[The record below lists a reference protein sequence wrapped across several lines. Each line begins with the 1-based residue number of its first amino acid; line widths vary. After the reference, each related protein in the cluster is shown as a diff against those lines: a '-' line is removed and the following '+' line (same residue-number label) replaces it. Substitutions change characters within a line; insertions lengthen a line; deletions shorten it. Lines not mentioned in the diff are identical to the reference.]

1 MNFIRLRP
9 LFLLTAFLMFQGAQ
23 AAVNEV
29 VKLFLPTQSL
39 HANWL
44 FSGVAINESGERYG
58 YFFKMQR
65 NDQTLHALTALVD
78 IQTKQVLLLDEHM
91 ATLTDTT
98 QYSWKAGRS
107 FMHFNP
113 INGNW
118 IFGLKTKDKQGFNF
132 KVDLLSGLKNPP
144 IVQEIRPGIELLVGQ
159 TGSLNGHIYMGHEK
173 KEQFV
178 TSPSAWFRQVWL
190 SENQRQDKPHE
201 FSGLFCRLDDGG
213 GLYSVNMQESDIH
226 QGAVT
231 GLFDAQGKARPM
243 SQFIDVQRSQ
253 ADDHWHIRIQTPA
266 HHLILSDLIQGK
278 SVAAGFVTYDEQSA
292 FCIVTNDV
300 LGESK

>member
-1 MNFIRLRP
+1 MNFIRLGL
-9 LFLLTAFLMFQGAQ
+9 LFFLTACFMLQGAQ
-23 AAVNEV
+23 AAADEEV
-29 VKLFLPTQSL
+29 KPFLPTNSR

-44 FSGVAINESGERYG
+44 FSGVVMNENGERYG
-58 YFFKMQR
+58 YFFQMQR
-65 NDQTLHALTALVD
+65 RDRTLHALTALID
-78 IQTKQVLLLDEHM
+78 MQTKQVLLLDEN
-91 ATLTDTT
+91 TEILTDTT
-98 QYSWKAGRS
+98 QYTWKAGRA
-107 FMHFNP
+107 FMYFNP

-159 TGSLNGHIYMGHEK
+159 TGALNGHIYVNHEK

-190 SENQRQDKPHE
+190 SENLEQEKPHA
-201 FSGLFCRLDDGG
+201 FSGLVCRLDDGG
-213 GLYSVNMQESDIH
+213 GFYSVNMEESDLH

-243 SQFIDVQRSQ
+243 SQFIEVKRSQ
-253 ADDHWHIRIQTPA
+253 AEANWQIDIQTPR
-266 HHLILSDLIQGK
+266 HHLILSDLIQEK
-278 SVAAGFVTYDEQSA
+278 PVVAGFVTYDAQSA
-292 FCIVTNDV
+292 FCILTNDV